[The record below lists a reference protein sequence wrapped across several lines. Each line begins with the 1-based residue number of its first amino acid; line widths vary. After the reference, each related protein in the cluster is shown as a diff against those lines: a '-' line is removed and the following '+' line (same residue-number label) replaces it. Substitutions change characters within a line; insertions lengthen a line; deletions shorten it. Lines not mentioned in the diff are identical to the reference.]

1 MLGLLIAAAL
11 ASGATAYAIGY
22 AFIAPLDSFFKSKT
36 GAIVLVGLGLT
47 FLFLPPQLMSM
58 GSIADM
64 GGAAASSFAGM
75 FTWPAGLHRELYRFV
90 WIALMIAGLVTGM
103 RIWDYRKP
111 GWRPGSL
118 DESSAGRA
126 QGLLPLADSLQE
138 ALEVL
143 GRARLTTRDVE
154 HLAPQLKLVGRR
166 FGHQLPEQN
175 SAVYNLI
182 VRHVSPSVAAAVTG
196 HILEGAARLD
206 APAGKQGQS

>member
-1 MLGLLIAAAL
+1 MLGLLIASAL

-22 AFIAPLDSFFKSKT
+22 AFIAPADSFFKSKT

-58 GSIADM
+58 GSLSSIA
-64 GGAAASSFAGM
+64 GPGAASLTSM
-75 FTWPAGLHRELYRFV
+75 FTWPAGLNRELYRFV
-90 WIALMIAGLVTGM
+90 WIALMIAGLATGM
-103 RIWDYRKP
+103 RIWDFRKP

-118 DESSAGRA
+118 DETSAGRA

-143 GRARLTTRDVE
+143 QRAKLTARDVD

-166 FGHQLPEQN
+166 FGYQLPETN
-175 SAVYNLI
+175 SAAYNLI
-182 VRHVSPSVAAAVTG
+182 VRYVPPSVAAAVTG
-196 HILEGAARLD
+196 HILDGAVRLD
-206 APAGKQGQS
+206 TRPTGQEPE